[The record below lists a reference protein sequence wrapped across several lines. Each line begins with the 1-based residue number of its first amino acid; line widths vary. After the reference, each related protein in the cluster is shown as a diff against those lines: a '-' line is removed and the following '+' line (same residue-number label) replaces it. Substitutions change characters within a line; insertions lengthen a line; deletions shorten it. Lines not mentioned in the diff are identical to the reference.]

1 MAEIQQTRYDRL
13 LRRVTGAI
21 GPGSKVAEIITELF
35 PMIDVERV
43 PGELLK
49 LGGTRLGFGGIAL
62 VGIVGDFPKIQLFN
76 PADSGL
82 LVTVSTIVMSVGT
95 FAQVTLGVTPI
106 LFTNDPGI
114 NGERD
119 LREGTLKRPTATIR
133 TLSDT
138 AGPPNFFPMLL
149 EARRP
154 LTLND
159 ENGLFI
165 LAPGTGVT
173 VGATT
178 GNTQM
183 SVGFF
188 WRERAAEVAELQF

>member
-35 PMIDVERV
+35 PMVDVERV

-49 LGGTRLGFGGIAL
+49 LGGTRLGFGGITLSAS
-62 VGIVGDFPKIQLFN
+62 VGDAAKIQLFN

-82 LVTVSTIVMSVGT
+82 LVTVSTIVASTDGNS
-95 FAQVTLGVTPI
+95 QLTLGVTPT
-106 LFTNDPGI
+106 LFATDPGI
-114 NGERD
+114 NSERD

-133 TLSDT
+133 TLLDPT
-138 AGPPNFFPMLL
+138 GGGNFFPVLVQ
-149 EARRP
+149 ARHP
-154 LTLND
+154 MTFHD

-165 LAPGTGVT
+165 LSPGTGVN
-173 VGATT
+173 VSLTT
-178 GNTQM
+178 LNVALA
-183 SVGFF
+183 VGFF
-188 WRERAAEVAELQF
+188 WRERSAELSELQF